1 MLIALQIE
9 NYAIIKSLQLTF
21 DSGFTAITG
30 ETGAGKSILLGA
42 LSLILGHRADTSV
55 LFDKSK
61 KCIVE
66 GNFNIKEL
74 QLEPFFID
82 NDLDYNDITTLRREI
97 SETGKSRAFI
107 NDTPVNLTQL
117 KDLAQFLVDIHSQN
131 NHLLIENQNFKIQ
144 IIDNFSNNTK
154 LVAQF
159 KHLLSEFKTLE
170 SELIQL
176 KESRNKSLQ
185 EKDFLEFQSQELAEA
200 KLVEGEL
207 EEIEKQIT
215 LLANAELIKSKLSAS
230 TFIISDK
237 EDSILLNLNEL
248 KANLQSISPFNSSFE
263 QLCQRVD
270 SLIIELKDIDFEINT
285 SENESEVNPDFLSL
299 LTDRFDLLNKLIQ
312 KHRVHSLEELI
323 QIENEINQK
332 LFSFSDQQ
340 DKIDAL
346 EIQKVELQNQIHQI
360 GSQISN
366 IRKQKAPEIEKS
378 VTDYISVIGMP
389 NGKLQIEVEKTDHF
403 FENGMD
409 RVTFLFSANKGIP
422 LAEIEKVASGG
433 EMSRLMLAIKAVI
446 SESTFL
452 PTVILDEIDTGISGD
467 IAYKVAK
474 LMQKMASDR
483 QLLVITHLPQIAAKS
498 KLHYFVYKEVID
510 NKTYTNVKQV
520 IGEDRI
526 EAIARM
532 ISGDSISESA
542 KNTAKELITL
552 N

>member
-55 LFDKSK
+55 LYDKSK

-66 GNFNIKEL
+66 GSFKIDGL
-74 QLEPFFID
+74 HLEPFFTE
-82 NDLDYNDITTLRREI
+82 NDLDYNDITILRREI

-154 LVAQF
+154 LVSQF
-159 KHLLSEFKTLE
+159 RDLLYEYKSLE
-170 SELIQL
+170 SELLQL
-176 KESRNKSLQ
+176 IETRNKSLQ

-215 LLANAELIKSKLSAS
+215 LLANAELIKSKLNLS

-237 EDSILLNLNEL
+237 EESILLNLNEL
-248 KANLQSISPFNSSFE
+248 KSNLQTLSPFNSSFA
-263 QLCQRVD
+263 QLCERVD

-285 SENESEVNPDFLSL
+285 SENEAEVNPETLAF

-312 KHRVHSLEELI
+312 KHRVHTLDELI
-323 QIENEINQK
+323 QIETEINQK
-332 LFSFSDQQ
+332 LFSFSDHQS
-340 DKIDAL
+340 KIETL
-346 EIQKVELQNQIHQI
+346 EAKKIELQNKLREL
-360 GSQISN
+360 GSEISA
-366 IRKQKAPEIEKS
+366 IRKMKAPEIEKS
-378 VTDYISVIGMP
+378 VTDYISIIGMP

-498 KLHYFVYKEVID
+498 KLHYFVFKEVVD

-520 IGEDRI
+520 IGEERV

-532 ISGDSISESA
+532 ISGDTISESA
-542 KNTAKELITL
+542 RNTAKELITL

>member
-323 QIENEINQK
+323 QIEN
-332 LFSFSDQQ
+332 
-340 DKIDAL
+340 
-346 EIQKVELQNQIHQI
+346 
-360 GSQISN
+360 
-366 IRKQKAPEIEKS
+366 
-378 VTDYISVIGMP
+378 
-389 NGKLQIEVEKTDHF
+389 
-403 FENGMD
+403 
-409 RVTFLFSANKGIP
+409 
-422 LAEIEKVASGG
+422 
-433 EMSRLMLAIKAVI
+433 
-446 SESTFL
+446 
-452 PTVILDEIDTGISGD
+452 
-467 IAYKVAK
+467 
-474 LMQKMASDR
+474 
-483 QLLVITHLPQIAAKS
+483 
-498 KLHYFVYKEVID
+498 
-510 NKTYTNVKQV
+510 
-520 IGEDRI
+520 
-526 EAIARM
+526 
-532 ISGDSISESA
+532 
-542 KNTAKELITL
+542 
-552 N
+552 

>member
-55 LFDKSK
+55 LYDKSK

-66 GNFNIKEL
+66 GSFKINGL
-74 QLEPFFID
+74 HLEPFFND
-82 NDLDYNDITTLRREI
+82 NDLDYNDITILRREI

-117 KDLAQFLVDIHSQN
+117 RDLAQFLVDIHSQN

-144 IIDNFSNNTK
+144 IIDNFSKNTK
-154 LVAQF
+154 LVIQY
-159 KHLLSEFKTLE
+159 KEMLSEYKSLE
-170 SELIQL
+170 TELFNLI
-176 KESRNKSLQ
+176 ESRDKSLQ
-185 EKDFLEFQSQELAEA
+185 EKDFLEFQSQELADA
-200 KLVEGEL
+200 KLVAGEL

-230 TFIISDK
+230 TFIISEK

-248 KANLQSISPFNSSFE
+248 KSNLQTLSPFNIAFE

-285 SENESEVNPDFLSL
+285 SENETEVNPETLSL
-299 LTDRFDLLNKLIQ
+299 FTDRFDQLNKLIQ
-312 KHRVHSLEELI
+312 KHRVHTLEELI
-323 QIENEINQK
+323 QIENDINLK
-332 LFSFSDQQ
+332 LLNFSDQQ

-346 EIQKVELQNQIHQI
+346 EIRKIEIKNQLFDI
-360 GSQISN
+360 GTQISN
-366 IRKQKAPEIEKS
+366 IRKQKAPDIEKS

-389 NGKLQIEVEKTDHF
+389 NGKLQIEIEKTDHF

-498 KLHYFVYKEVID
+498 KLHYFVYKEVVD

-520 IGEDRI
+520 IGEERI

-532 ISGDSISESA
+532 ISGDTISESA

>member
-9 NYAIIKSLQLTF
+9 NYAIIKSLHLTF

-55 LFDKSK
+55 LYDKSK

-66 GNFNIKEL
+66 GSFKIDGL
-74 QLEPFFID
+74 HLEPFFTE

-154 LVAQF
+154 LVSQF
-159 KHLLSEFKTLE
+159 RDLLYEYKSLE
-170 SELIQL
+170 SELLQL
-176 KESRNKSLQ
+176 IETRNKSLQ

-215 LLANAELIKSKLSAS
+215 LLANAELIKSKLNLS

-248 KANLQSISPFNSSFE
+248 KSNLQSLSPFNGSFA
-263 QLCQRVD
+263 QLCERVD

-285 SENESEVNPDFLSL
+285 SENEAEVNPETLAF

-312 KHRVHSLEELI
+312 KHRVHTLDELI
-323 QIENEINQK
+323 QIETEINQK
-332 LFSFSDQQ
+332 LFSFSDHQS
-340 DKIDAL
+340 KIETL
-346 EIQKVELQNQIHQI
+346 EAKKIELQNKLREL
-360 GSQISN
+360 GSEISA
-366 IRKQKAPEIEKS
+366 IRKMKAPEIEKS
-378 VTDYISVIGMP
+378 VTDYISIIGMP

-498 KLHYFVYKEVID
+498 KLHYFVYKEVVD

-520 IGEDRI
+520 IGEERV

-532 ISGDSISESA
+532 ISGDTISESA
-542 KNTAKELITL
+542 RNTAKELITL

>member
-55 LFDKSK
+55 LYDKSK

-66 GNFNIKEL
+66 GSFKINGL
-74 QLEPFFID
+74 HLEPFFND
-82 NDLDYNDITTLRREI
+82 NDLDYNDITILRREI
-97 SETGKSRAFI
+97 SETGKSRAFV

-144 IIDNFSNNTK
+144 IIDNFSKNTK
-154 LVAQF
+154 LVIQY
-159 KHLLSEFKTLE
+159 KELLSEYKSLE
-170 SELIQL
+170 TELFNLI
-176 KESRNKSLQ
+176 ETRDRSLQ

-207 EEIEKQIT
+207 EEIEKQIS
-215 LLANAELIKSKLSAS
+215 LLANAELIKSKLNAS
-230 TFIISDK
+230 TFLISEK

-248 KANLQSISPFNSSFE
+248 KSNLQTLSPFNNTFE
-263 QLCQRVD
+263 QLCLRVD

-285 SENESEVNPDFLSL
+285 LEDETEVNPETLSL
-299 LTDRFDLLNKLIQ
+299 FSDRFDQLNKLIQ
-312 KHRVHSLEELI
+312 KHRVHTLEELI
-323 QIENEINQK
+323 QIENDINLK
-332 LFSFSDQQ
+332 LLNFSDQQ

-346 EIQKVELQNQIHQI
+346 EIRKIEMKNQLFEM
-360 GSQISN
+360 GTQISN
-366 IRKQKAPEIEKS
+366 VRKQNAPEIEKS

-389 NGKLQIEVEKTDHF
+389 NGKLKIEIEKTDHF
-403 FENGMD
+403 FDNGMD

-474 LMQKMASDR
+474 LMQKMATDR

-520 IGEDRI
+520 MGDERI

-532 ISGDSISESA
+532 ISGDTISESA

>member
-55 LFDKSK
+55 LYDKSK

-66 GNFNIKEL
+66 GSFNIDGL
-74 QLEPFFID
+74 HLEPFFND
-82 NDLDYNDITTLRREI
+82 NELDYNDITILRREI

-117 KDLAQFLVDIHSQN
+117 RDLAQFLVDIHSQN

-144 IIDNFSNNTK
+144 IIDNFSKNTK
-154 LVAQF
+154 LVIQY
-159 KHLLSEFKTLE
+159 KDLLSEYKSVE
-170 SELIQL
+170 NELLNLIDT
-176 KESRNKSLQ
+176 RDRSLQ
-185 EKDFLEFQSQELAEA
+185 EKDFLEFQSQELADA
-200 KLVEGEL
+200 KLIEGEL

-215 LLANAELIKSKLSAS
+215 LLANAELIKSKLNAS
-230 TFIISDK
+230 TFLISEK

-248 KANLQSISPFNSSFE
+248 KSNLQTLSPFNNAFE

-285 SENESEVNPDFLSL
+285 SENETEVNPETLEL
-299 LTDRFDLLNKLIQ
+299 LTDRFDQLNKLIQ

-323 QIENEINQK
+323 QIENDINLK
-332 LFSFSDQQ
+332 LLNFSDQQ
-340 DKIDAL
+340 DKIEAL
-346 EIQKVELQNQIHQI
+346 EVKKIEIMNQLYEI
-360 GSQISN
+360 GTQISN

-378 VTDYISVIGMP
+378 VTDYISIIGMP
-389 NGKLQIEVEKTDHF
+389 NGKLQIEIEKTDHF

-498 KLHYFVYKEVID
+498 KLHYFVYKEIID

-520 IGEDRI
+520 IGEERI

-532 ISGDSISESA
+532 ISGDTISESA

>member
-55 LFDKSK
+55 LYDKSK

-66 GNFNIKEL
+66 GSFKIDGL
-74 QLEPFFID
+74 HLEPFFND
-82 NDLDYNDITTLRREI
+82 NELDYNDITILRREI

-117 KDLAQFLVDIHSQN
+117 RDLAQFLVDIHSQN

-144 IIDNFSNNTK
+144 IIDNFSKNTK
-154 LVAQF
+154 LVIQY
-159 KHLLSEFKTLE
+159 KDLLSEYKSVE
-170 SELIQL
+170 NELLNLIDT
-176 KESRNKSLQ
+176 RDRSLQ
-185 EKDFLEFQSQELAEA
+185 EKDFLEFQSQELADA
-200 KLVEGEL
+200 KLIEGEL

-215 LLANAELIKSKLSAS
+215 LLANAELIKSKLNAS
-230 TFIISDK
+230 TFLISEK

-248 KANLQSISPFNSSFE
+248 KSNLQTLSPFNNAFE

-285 SENESEVNPDFLSL
+285 SENETEVNPETLEL
-299 LTDRFDLLNKLIQ
+299 LTDRFDQLNKLIQ

-323 QIENEINQK
+323 QIENDINLK
-332 LFSFSDQQ
+332 LLNFSDQQ
-340 DKIDAL
+340 DKIEAL
-346 EIQKVELQNQIHQI
+346 EVKKIEIMNQLYEI
-360 GSQISN
+360 GTQISN

-378 VTDYISVIGMP
+378 VTDYISIIGMP
-389 NGKLQIEVEKTDHF
+389 NGKLQIEIEKTDHF

-498 KLHYFVYKEVID
+498 KLHYFVYKEIID

-520 IGEDRI
+520 IGEERI

-532 ISGDSISESA
+532 ISGDTISESA